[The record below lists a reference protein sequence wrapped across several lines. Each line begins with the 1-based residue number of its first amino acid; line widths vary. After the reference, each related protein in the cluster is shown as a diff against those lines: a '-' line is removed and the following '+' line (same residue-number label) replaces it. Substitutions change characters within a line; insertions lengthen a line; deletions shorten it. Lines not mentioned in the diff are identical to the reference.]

1 MCSLNLNYKHVKLLD
16 IAMIERAG
24 KKKYPN
30 GTIYIQVSAARRTGL
45 SQFMIL
51 RREEKLES
59 KYAVILPKVKMIP
72 DYFIEALERA
82 APAWKHRYVGSNIN
96 IQMDAFKYFELDYH
110 PDIDTQKWI
119 ADNMSKIQDQIDGVE
134 RQIEQEKELKRY
146 MLGNMFPE

>member
-1 MCSLNLNYKHVKLLD
+1 
-16 IAMIERAG
+16 
-24 KKKYPN
+24 
-30 GTIYIQVSAARRTGL
+30 
-45 SQFMIL
+45 
-51 RREEKLES
+51 
-59 KYAVILPKVKMIP
+59 MIP

-110 PDIDTQKWI
+110 PDIDTQKRI
-119 ADNMSKIQDQIDGVE
+119 ADNMSKVQDQIDGVE